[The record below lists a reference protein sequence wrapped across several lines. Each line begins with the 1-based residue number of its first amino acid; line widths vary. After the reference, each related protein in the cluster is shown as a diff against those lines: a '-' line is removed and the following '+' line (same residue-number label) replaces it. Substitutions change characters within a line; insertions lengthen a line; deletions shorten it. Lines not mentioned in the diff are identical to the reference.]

1 MLAITSQTVPKPG
14 QRVLQAFLCRGGIRT
29 MGYTPEERR
38 RTCHAILSPLHWAVH
53 ETILVISIP
62 HVQGQVPAPNTRL
75 IPPAEAQQPPPS
87 HLTGPRLNQLCISQ
101 LTMWSQHPSHPSSP
115 CLYVKVRQEF
125 FPSII
130 RCQSKKDNLHR
141 KFQPKWLKIWLRN
154 TWMEKKKK
162 NLMNMKH
169 ITDIPVTV
177 HQPCLRDECHIHKT
191 SLFSSFVSWFWISER
206 LLK

>member
-162 NLMNMKH
+162 KIL
-169 ITDIPVTV
+169 
-177 HQPCLRDECHIHKT
+177 
-191 SLFSSFVSWFWISER
+191 WIWNISQTYQ
-206 LLK
+206 